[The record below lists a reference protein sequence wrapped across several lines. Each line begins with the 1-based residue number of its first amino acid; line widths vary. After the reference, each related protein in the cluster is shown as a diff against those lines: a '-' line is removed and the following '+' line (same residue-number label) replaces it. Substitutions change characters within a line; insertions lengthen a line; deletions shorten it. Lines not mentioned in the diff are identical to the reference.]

1 MGKKNSI
8 SARVMALI
16 LITVMVVVY
25 MPVLTDPTAHAASD
39 KESVEEVTEKLPE
52 KEVSGNKAKALADLK
67 DELGIEDESD
77 DTEETKDV
85 EVISA
90 SEADQEASRQSK
102 RILLTRGKKLA
113 ATGKNYGWITVSGPN
128 KSGYVT
134 VSAPSTNDPE
144 FTYEGIYISDEHP
157 SVDPGITKVVSLS
170 GSGAFS
176 RKLNMKNYKVVFHTI
191 YVRIC
196 QNGTPFEDDY
206 VDCVPT
212 YIYKRAS
219 NSLSWYNTGKTN
231 FKCYYGGST
240 YYSYSGQYLDVFMDY
255 RKAGGKWSKKVYGPI
270 STSSYTVSKKTGL
283 KSKSTYY
290 VRMMYGKKF
299 DYNGVN
305 YVITGR
311 QKGYASAAK
320 KIKTAYKKPLIKK
333 IKIKGTKTI
342 VHKYRVHYANRIR
355 YVRSTGR
362 IISVTPLYHTYKYYY
377 TKYKVVVYMK
387 KKMSIAGVQIKTKG
401 GTVQKSGSKKKYVAK
416 YRVSGKK
423 KGKKIKV
430 SVRCFRSKTYGGFS
444 GWKSKKVK
452 AK

>member
-1 MGKKNSI
+1 MKMQMNIG
-8 SARVMALI
+8 ARVMALI
-16 LITVMVVVY
+16 MMIVMAVTY
-25 MPVLTDPTAHAASD
+25 MPVLTGTAYAAD
-39 KESVEEVTEKLPE
+39 EKD
-52 KEVSGNKAKALADLK
+52 EVSEKITELPAEEQKENKAKAVAELE
-67 DELGIEDESD
+67 DELGIEDEPD
-77 DTEETKDV
+77 DAAEEKEAEAV
-85 EVISA
+85 SVP
-90 SEADQEASRQSK
+90 EADPETPKQSK
-102 RILLTRGKKLA
+102 RILLSKGKKLDT
-113 ATGKNYGWITVSGPN
+113 TGKNIGLITVSAPN
-128 KSGYVT
+128 SSGYVT
-134 VSAPSTNDPE
+134 VSGPTLNSE
-144 FTYEGIYISDEHP
+144 YTYEGIYVGNEHP
-157 SVDPGITKVVSLS
+157 SISLDAPKEVSLS
-170 GSGAFS
+170 GSGAFNV
-176 RKLNMKNYKVVFHTI
+176 KLNMKDFNIGFHTI
-191 YVRIC
+191 YVLIY
-196 QNGTPFEDDY
+196 QGDTAYAYDY
-206 VDCVPT
+206 VDYVPT
-212 YIYKRAS
+212 YIYSRAS

-401 GTVQKSGSKKKYVAK
+401 GTVQKSGKKKKYVAK

>member
-1 MGKKNSI
+1 MKRQIGI
-8 SARVMALI
+8 GARVMALI
-16 LITVMVVVY
+16 MMIVMAVTY
-25 MPVLTDPTAHAASD
+25 MPVLTGAAYAADEKDEVSE
-39 KESVEEVTEKLPE
+39 KITELPVEEQ
-52 KEVSGNKAKALADLK
+52 KENKAKAVADLE

-77 DTEETKDV
+77 DAAEGKEA
-85 EVISA
+85 EVVA
-90 SEADQEASRQSK
+90 VPEADTETPKQSK
-102 RILLTRGKKLA
+102 RILLSKGKKLDT
-113 ATGKNYGWITVSGPN
+113 TGKNIGLITVSSPN
-128 KSGYVT
+128 SSGYVT
-134 VSAPSTNDPE
+134 VSGLALNSE
-144 FTYEGIYISDEHP
+144 YTYEGIYVGNEHP
-157 SVDPGITKVVSLS
+157 SISLDAPKEVSLS

-176 RKLNMKNYKVVFHTI
+176 VKLNMKDFNVGFHTVYVLI
-191 YVRIC
+191 Y
-196 QNGTPFEDDY
+196 QGDDPYAYDY
-206 VDCVPT
+206 VDYVPT
-212 YIYKRAS
+212 YIYSRAS
-219 NSLSWYNTGKTN
+219 NSLNWYNTGKTN

-283 KSKSTYY
+283 KTNSTYY

-305 YVITGR
+305 YVVTGR

-320 KIKTAYKKPLIKK
+320 KIKTAYKKPKIKK

-355 YVRSTGR
+355 YVKSTGR
-362 IISVTPLYHTYKYYY
+362 IISITPLYHTYKYYY

-401 GTVQKSGSKKKYVAK
+401 GTVQKSGKKKKYVAK

>member
-1 MGKKNSI
+1 MKMQMNIG
-8 SARVMALI
+8 ARVMALI
-16 LITVMVVVY
+16 MMIVMAVTY
-25 MPVLTDPTAHAASD
+25 MPVLTGTAYAAD
-39 KESVEEVTEKLPE
+39 EKD
-52 KEVSGNKAKALADLK
+52 EVSEKITELPAEEQKENKAKAVAELE

-77 DTEETKDV
+77 DAAEEKEAGV
-85 EVISA
+85 VA
-90 SEADQEASRQSK
+90 VPEADTETPKQSK
-102 RILLTRGKKLA
+102 RILLSKGKKLDT
-113 ATGKNYGWITVSGPN
+113 TGKNIGLITVSGPN
-128 KSGYVT
+128 SSGYVT
-134 VSAPSTNDPE
+134 VSGPTLNSE
-144 FTYEGIYISDEHP
+144 YTYEGIYVGNEHP
-157 SVDPGITKVVSLS
+157 SISLDAPKEVSLS

-176 RKLNMKNYKVVFHTI
+176 VKLNMKDFNVGFHTVYVLI
-191 YVRIC
+191 Y
-196 QNGTPFEDDY
+196 QGDTAYAYDY
-206 VDCVPT
+206 VDYVPT
-212 YIYKRAS
+212 YIYSRAS
-219 NSLSWYNTGKTN
+219 NSLSWYNTAKKS

-283 KSKSTYY
+283 KSSSTYY

-401 GTVQKSGSKKKYVAK
+401 GTVQKSGKKKKYVAK

>member
-1 MGKKNSI
+1 MKRQIGI
-8 SARVMALI
+8 GARVMALI
-16 LITVMVVVY
+16 MMIVMAVTY
-25 MPVLTDPTAHAASD
+25 MPVLTGAAYAADEKDEVSE
-39 KESVEEVTEKLPE
+39 KITELPVEEQ
-52 KEVSGNKAKALADLK
+52 KENKAKAVADLE

-77 DTEETKDV
+77 DAAEGKEA
-85 EVISA
+85 EVVA
-90 SEADQEASRQSK
+90 VPEADTETPKQSK
-102 RILLTRGKKLA
+102 RILLSKGKKLDT
-113 ATGKNYGWITVSGPN
+113 TGKNIGLITVSSPN
-128 KSGYVT
+128 SSGYVT
-134 VSAPSTNDPE
+134 VSGLALNSE
-144 FTYEGIYISDEHP
+144 YTYEGIYVGNEHP
-157 SVDPGITKVVSLS
+157 SISLDAPKEVSLS

-176 RKLNMKNYKVVFHTI
+176 VKLNMKDFNVGFHTVYVLI
-191 YVRIC
+191 Y
-196 QNGTPFEDDY
+196 QGDDPYAYDY
-206 VDCVPT
+206 VDYVPT
-212 YIYKRAS
+212 YIYSRAS
-219 NSLSWYNTGKTN
+219 NSLNWYNTGKTN

-283 KSKSTYY
+283 KTNSTYY

-320 KIKTAYKKPLIKK
+320 KIKTAYKKPKIKK

>member
-1 MGKKNSI
+1 MKRQMDIG
-8 SARVMALI
+8 ARIMVLIMMIVMAV
-16 LITVMVVVY
+16 TY
-25 MPVLTDPTAHAASD
+25 MPILTGTAYAADEKDEVSE
-39 KESVEEVTEKLPE
+39 KVTELPADE
-52 KEVSGNKAKALADLK
+52 QKENKAKAVADLE

-77 DTEETKDV
+77 DAAEGKEA
-85 EVISA
+85 EVVA
-90 SEADQEASRQSK
+90 VPEADTETPKQSK
-102 RILLTRGKKLA
+102 RILLSKGKKLDT
-113 ATGKNYGWITVSGPN
+113 TGKNIGLITVSSPN
-128 KSGYVT
+128 SSGYVT
-134 VSAPSTNDPE
+134 VSGPALNPE
-144 FTYEGIYISDEHP
+144 YTYEGIYVGNEHP
-157 SVDPGITKVVSLS
+157 SISLDAPKEVSLS

-176 RKLNMKNYKVVFHTI
+176 VKLNMKDFNVGFHTVYVLI
-191 YVRIC
+191 Y
-196 QNGTPFEDDY
+196 QGDTAYAYDY
-206 VDCVPT
+206 VDYVPT
-212 YIYKRAS
+212 YIYSRAS

-401 GTVQKSGSKKKYVAK
+401 GTVQKSGKKKKYVAK
-416 YRVSGKK
+416 YRVSGKM

>member
-1 MGKKNSI
+1 MEEQ
-8 SARVMALI
+8 
-16 LITVMVVVY
+16 
-25 MPVLTDPTAHAASD
+25 
-39 KESVEEVTEKLPE
+39 KE
-52 KEVSGNKAKALADLK
+52 NKAKAVADLE

-77 DTEETKDV
+77 DAAEGKEA
-85 EVISA
+85 EVVA
-90 SEADQEASRQSK
+90 VPEADTETPKQSK
-102 RILLTRGKKLA
+102 RILLSKGKKLDT
-113 ATGKNYGWITVSGPN
+113 TGKNIGLITVSSPN
-128 KSGYVT
+128 SSGYVT
-134 VSAPSTNDPE
+134 VSGLALNSE
-144 FTYEGIYISDEHP
+144 YTYEGIYVGNEHP
-157 SVDPGITKVVSLS
+157 SISLDAPKEVSLS

-176 RKLNMKNYKVVFHTI
+176 VKLNMKDFNVGFHTVYVLI
-191 YVRIC
+191 Y
-196 QNGTPFEDDY
+196 QGDDPYAYDY
-206 VDCVPT
+206 VDYVPT
-212 YIYKRAS
+212 YIYSRAS
-219 NSLSWYNTGKTN
+219 NSLNWYNTGKTN

-283 KSKSTYY
+283 KTNSTYY

-320 KIKTAYKKPLIKK
+320 KIKTAYKKPKIKK

-355 YVRSTGR
+355 YVKSTGR

-401 GTVQKSGSKKKYVAK
+401 GTVQKSGKKKKYVAK

>member
-1 MGKKNSI
+1 MKRQIGI
-8 SARVMALI
+8 GARVMALI
-16 LITVMVVVY
+16 MMIVMAVTY
-25 MPVLTDPTAHAASD
+25 MPVLTGAAYAADEKDEVSE
-39 KESVEEVTEKLPE
+39 KITELPVEEQ
-52 KEVSGNKAKALADLK
+52 KENKAKAVADLE

-77 DTEETKDV
+77 DAAEGKEA
-85 EVISA
+85 EVVA
-90 SEADQEASRQSK
+90 VPEADTETPKQSK
-102 RILLTRGKKLA
+102 RILLSKGKKLDT
-113 ATGKNYGWITVSGPN
+113 TGKNIGLITVSSPN
-128 KSGYVT
+128 SSGYVT
-134 VSAPSTNDPE
+134 VSGLALNSE
-144 FTYEGIYISDEHP
+144 YTYEGIYVGNEHP
-157 SVDPGITKVVSLS
+157 SISLDAPKEVSLS

-176 RKLNMKNYKVVFHTI
+176 VKLNMKDFNVGFHTVYVLI
-191 YVRIC
+191 Y
-196 QNGTPFEDDY
+196 QGDDPYAYDY
-206 VDCVPT
+206 VDYVPT
-212 YIYKRAS
+212 YIYSRAS
-219 NSLSWYNTGKTN
+219 NSLNWYNTGKTN

-283 KSKSTYY
+283 KTNSTYY

-320 KIKTAYKKPLIKK
+320 KIKTAYKKPKIKK

-401 GTVQKSGSKKKYVAK
+401 GTVQKSGKKKKYVAK